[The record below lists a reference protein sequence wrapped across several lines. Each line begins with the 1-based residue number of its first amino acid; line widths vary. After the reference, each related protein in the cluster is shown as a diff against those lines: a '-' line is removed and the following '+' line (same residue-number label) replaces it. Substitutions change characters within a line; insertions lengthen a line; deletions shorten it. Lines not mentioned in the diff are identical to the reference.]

1 MQAGGGGHHY
11 HPTGCTMRIL
21 QRPLALL
28 ITAILFFSA
37 LPQASHSLAAA
48 DSQKQAEE
56 LLISRLEVHHSQHGG
71 TSSSSNHGDIAPRR
85 RMLSKPAAAEYLQKQ
100 HHSSSSSH
108 GVKVDLQRI
117 DMPCEA
123 EPTEV
128 SGGGGGHKDHQRLRC
143 AVQRSS
149 LRAQALRKGGHV
161 HGGPSAGSKTGG
173 DNPTGGTTAGMQ
185 AFDIDES

>member
-1 MQAGGGGHHY
+1 MQAGGGHQ

-21 QRPLALL
+21 QRPLVLL

-71 TSSSSNHGDIAPRR
+71 TSSSNHGDIAPRR

-100 HHSSSSSH
+100 HHSSGSH

-117 DMPCEA
+117 DIPCEA

-128 SGGGGGHKDHQRLRC
+128 SGGGGHKDHQRLRC

-149 LRAQALRKGGHV
+149 LRAQALRKGGHA